1 MRNAIMT
8 PKFSDLL
15 SELLKE
21 WAKSEYKAINY
32 TDTYTKKSLLKGM
45 SHITKRVLYNHCI
58 EVQVDKHKIADD
70 YHEWLD
76 KNADRLAKE
85 ETELNDAK
93 VKDIPWNRLIA
104 NKEWEFWP
112 KNRGK

>member
-1 MRNAIMT
+1 MI
-8 PKFSDLL
+8 FSDEFDRLL
-15 SELLKE
+15 ALLIQ
-21 WAKSEYKAINY
+21 EYFRCKHKAINY
-32 TDTYTKKSLLKGM
+32 TDTYTRKSLLKSM

-76 KNADRLAKE
+76 KNIDRLAKE
-85 ETELNDAK
+85 EAELNDAK
-93 VKDIPWNRLIA
+93 IKDIPWNRLIA

-112 KNRGK
+112 KNGGK

>member
-1 MRNAIMT
+1 MI
-8 PKFSDLL
+8 FSDEFDRLL
-15 SELLKE
+15 ALLIQEYFRCK
-21 WAKSEYKAINY
+21 YKAINY
-32 TDTYTKKSLLKGM
+32 TDTYTRKSLLKGM

>member
-1 MRNAIMT
+1 MI
-8 PKFSDLL
+8 FSDEFDRLL
-15 SELLKE
+15 ALLIQ
-21 WAKSEYKAINY
+21 EYFRCKHKAINY
-32 TDTYTKKSLLKGM
+32 TDTYTRKSLLKGM

>member
-1 MRNAIMT
+1 MI
-8 PKFSDLL
+8 FSDEFDRLL
-15 SELLKE
+15 ALLIQ
-21 WAKSEYKAINY
+21 EYFRCKHKAINY

>member
-1 MRNAIMT
+1 MIFRDE
-8 PKFSDLL
+8 FDRLL
-15 SELLKE
+15 ALLIQ
-21 WAKSEYKAINY
+21 EYFRCKHKAINY

>member
-1 MRNAIMT
+1 MI
-8 PKFSDLL
+8 FSDEFDRLL
-15 SELLKE
+15 ALLIQ
-21 WAKSEYKAINY
+21 EYFRCKHKAINY

-70 YHEWLD
+70 YYEWLD

-93 VKDIPWNRLIA
+93 VKDIPWNRLIV